1 MTKRMLSC
9 RTCSGIGCSVKKTGP
24 VTKHGVTV
32 KQAGVTMLKAGGHA
46 KKKQVLPK
54 LELADFPKKNQTE
67 LVQESFP
74 FIFPFHGHF
83 GHTVFE
89 QK

>member
-1 MTKRMLSC
+1 MTTR
-9 RTCSGIGCSVKKTGP
+9 RTRGDNVESR
-24 VTKHGVTV
+24 
-32 KQAGVTMLKAGGHA
+32 GGHA

-54 LELADFPKKNQTE
+54 LELADFPKENQSK

-83 GHTVFE
+83 WHPFE

>member
-1 MTKRMLSC
+1 
-9 RTCSGIGCSVKKTGP
+9 
-24 VTKHGVTV
+24 
-32 KQAGVTMLKAGGHA
+32 MLKAGGDMR

-54 LELADFPKKNQTE
+54 LELADFPKENQTE

-83 GHTVFE
+83 WHPFE